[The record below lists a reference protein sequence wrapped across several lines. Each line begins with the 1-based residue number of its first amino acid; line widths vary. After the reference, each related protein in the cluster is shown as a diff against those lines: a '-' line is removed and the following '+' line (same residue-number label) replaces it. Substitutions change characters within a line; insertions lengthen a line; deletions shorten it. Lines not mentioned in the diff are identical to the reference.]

1 MNSKTR
7 RENQSAFRASPATRL
22 LKWHD
27 AGTPVCDPDI
37 EEEPMRYFL
46 FAFITAACFPVAP
59 MAQERINPTDP
70 QPTCSM
76 CPGTLVPHAEL
87 EAYREKAIAEKL
99 VDQQVR
105 DIDIGKAHIGIG
117 MVYRGKL
124 DKPRPDSVAEHDQVS
139 EVYHIISGSATLVL
153 GPDIANRQ
161 RRPATLRT
169 VVEFNGP
176 GNNGSEIRNGV
187 AHQIKAG
194 DVVVIPAGTGHWF
207 TKIDD
212 HISYLMVRID
222 PDKVTPLK
230 GEAQSRDYLS
240 KPARK

>member
-1 MNSKTR
+1 MNK
-7 RENQSAFRASPATRL
+7 FL
-22 LKWHD
+22 LGLTIA
-27 AGTPVCDPDI
+27 AG
-37 EEEPMRYFL
+37 
-46 FAFITAACFPVAP
+46 FAVLV
-59 MAQERINPTDP
+59 MAQGKINPTDP
-70 QPTCSM
+70 QPTCNM
-76 CPGTLVPHAEL
+76 CPGTLVPLSEL
-87 EAYREKAIAEKL
+87 EAYTKKAIAENL
-99 VDQQVR
+99 LDQQVR
-105 DIDIGKAHIGIG
+105 DIEIGKAHVGIG

-124 DKPRPDSVAEHDQVS
+124 DKPGKDSVAEHDQVS

-161 RRPATLRT
+161 RRPATQRT

-176 GNNGSEIRNGV
+176 GNNGSEIRDGV